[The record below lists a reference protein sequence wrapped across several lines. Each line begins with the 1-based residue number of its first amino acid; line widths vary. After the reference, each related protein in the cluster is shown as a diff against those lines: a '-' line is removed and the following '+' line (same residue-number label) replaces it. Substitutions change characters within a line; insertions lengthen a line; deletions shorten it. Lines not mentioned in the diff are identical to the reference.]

1 MPRAAVFATLAL
13 LASATGSAARVPQSF
28 ESIDRTTRAAFEQ
41 QRISGMGL
49 SIFDS
54 RGNKVFEQIYGDF
67 SADRRIPIASA
78 SKWVAGLTI
87 LRLVDAGKLS
97 LGSTTG
103 QVLGWKDPQ
112 AAITLK
118 HLLSFTSGLP
128 PRDACTLRPRLSLA
142 DCVTT
147 LSKLPLVAP
156 PGTRFDYGNTHLHV
170 AARMAEVATGKSWNE
185 IFGAALRAP
194 LGIGAEAVFYTWP
207 RKAEGTT
214 NPLIAA
220 GLQMTMNEYA
230 KVLELEYHRGV
241 YRGQRLIDDALFSA
255 QATEPYPKAVIGDS
269 PMQRV
274 GLDYHYG
281 LANWLECAPPA
292 VNCPVQTSPG
302 AFGFTPWV
310 DRTGGYYAILGM
322 DLGGQRT
329 GVVKFS
335 LQLAEQLR
343 PMIRE
348 AMVST
353 SSPDASAS
361 TH

>member
-1 MPRAAVFATLAL
+1 MHRKSMYAALAL
-13 LASATGSAARVPQSF
+13 LVASTGSGAPIPQGF
-28 ESIDRTTRAAFEQ
+28 ESVDRITRAAFVQ
-41 QRISGMGL
+41 QHIAGMGL

-54 RGNKVFEQIYGDF
+54 RGNKVFEQMYGDF

-97 LGSTTG
+97 LDSNTG
-103 QVLGWKDPQ
+103 QVLGWKGPQ
-112 AAITLK
+112 AAITLQ

-128 PRDACTLRPRLSLA
+128 PRDACTLRPGISLA
-142 DCVTT
+142 DCVAT

-170 AARMAEVATGKSWNE
+170 AAGMAEVATGKTWNE
-185 IFGAALRAP
+185 IFGAELRAP

-207 RKAEGTT
+207 RQSKGTT

-220 GLQMTMNEYA
+220 GMRMTMNEYA
-230 KVLELEYHRGV
+230 KVLELAYHRGV
-241 YRGQRLIDDALFSA
+241 YGGQRLIGDALFTA

-281 LANWLECAPPA
+281 LANWLECPPPA

-310 DRTGGYYAILGM
+310 DRDGGYYAILGM
-322 DLGGQRT
+322 DLGGKRT

-335 LQLAEQLR
+335 VQLAEQLR
-343 PMIRE
+343 PMILE
-348 AMVST
+348 AMRQ
-353 SSPDASAS
+353 
-361 TH
+361 